1 MGAWMLP
8 SAAAAFALGL
18 LCGSSMPGWAGPRI
32 AFMVGLLALGS
43 GWFLMRP

>member
-18 LCGSSMPGWAGPRI
+18 LGSDAAPGWLAPSMAFAAG
-32 AFMVGLLALGS
+32 LAL
-43 GWFLMRP
+43 